1 MSGVGKKDT
10 GIVKQESRT
19 ESKNWILE
27 IHAKWLKD
35 NGYFEEAKDCEW
47 QAKHYNPFED
57 VRQIRSRQRNERK
70 MRV

>member
-10 GIVKQESRT
+10 GIVKRESRIGR
-19 ESKNWILE
+19 KNLILE

-35 NGYFEEAKDCEW
+35 NGYIEEAKSCAW

-57 VRQIRSRQRNERK
+57 VRQIRWGKRNG
-70 MRV
+70 

>member
-1 MSGVGKKDT
+1 MSGVGKKDM
-10 GIVKQESRT
+10 GIVKRESRT
-19 ESKNWILE
+19 KGKNWILE

-35 NGYFEEAKDCEW
+35 NGYFEEAKDCAW